1 MSIFRTLRQRILWHF
16 PGMDAGYRVYRQYRE
31 MHRCKTR
38 MTEHGF
44 LFGGNAVMQKG
55 SFEREE
61 SRLICRCL
69 EVASV
74 FVDVGANVGYFT
86 CIARQM
92 GRRVIAIEPCIQN
105 LEFLYMNLSANRW
118 TDVEVFPVCLG
129 EQPGLSILYGWGTG
143 ASMVRKWA
151 GCSDFQQRSV
161 PISTLDILLGD
172 RFGEEKIVIKVD
184 VEGLEY
190 LVLQGAQRT
199 LKRCPSPV
207 WLVEVCLTEHH
218 PAGINPHFQ
227 DVFRIFWEQGY
238 QAKTIGKDSKVVT
251 QHDVE
256 RWVKEGR
263 RDFGYVNYVFERA

>member
-1 MSIFRTLRQRILWHF
+1 MSIWGTLKRRILRYF
-16 PGMDAGYRVYRQYRE
+16 PEIDAAYLVYRQYRE
-31 MHRCKTR
+31 LYRCKIS
-38 MTEHGF
+38 MTGHGF

-55 SFEREE
+55 AFEREE
-61 SRLICRCL
+61 SSLIRHYL
-69 EVASV
+69 EEASV

-105 LEFLYMNLSANRW
+105 LDFLYMNLSANGW

-129 EQPGLSILYGWGTG
+129 EKPGLSILYGWGTG
-143 ASMVRKWA
+143 ASMVRQWA

-161 PISTLDILLGD
+161 PISTLDIVLGD
-172 RFGEEKIVIKVD
+172 RFDGEEIVIKVD

-190 LVLQGAQRT
+190 PVLRGAQRT
-199 LKRCPSPV
+199 LKRFPSPV

-227 DVFRIFWEQGY
+227 NVFRIFWEQGY
-238 QAKTIGKDSKVVT
+238 LARTIGKDSKVVAPY
-251 QHDVE
+251 DVE
-256 RWVKEGR
+256 RWVKEGQ
-263 RDFGYVNYVFERA
+263 RDFGSVNYVFERA

>member
-1 MSIFRTLRQRILWHF
+1 
-16 PGMDAGYRVYRQYRE
+16 
-31 MHRCKTR
+31 
-38 MTEHGF
+38 
-44 LFGGNAVMQKG
+44 MQKG